1 MILLAGIAVVAG
13 SLFLL
18 WARCVL
24 RSRMREPKRLKRLLN
39 IV

>member
-18 WARCVL
+18 WARL
-24 RSRMREPKRLKRLLN
+24 TLSRRLSER
-39 IV
+39 V